1 MLIRSDRE
9 CFQTFKVLHKN
20 VIIVNGDNKSKQIY
34 QIIETENFLSWLGS
48 SKNKQINRTLKI
60 D

>member
-1 MLIRSDRE
+1 MLIRSDRK

-20 VIIVNGDNKSKQIY
+20 VIIVSGDNKSKQIY